1 MAKREIVYPEAVTLR
16 GRATNDKADSR
27 PVIGDRQERFTRA
40 IEALNTARRDNAAD
54 YANIKQAPAPIAGG
68 PRSSVWPIQSGA
80 AQSPFTGTNQTQA
93 PPMPASKVVTPALAP
108 LNRRGRASVSDSP
121 RCQEGPR
128 AALRF
133 ASEARRTR
141 LASVCA
147 APVLNEEEGATER
160 PYPSPGA
167 ATPAPTPVSIDPVI
181 TEWNRQH
188 REALTEAQEDAARR
202 RALLPLPPAPKR
214 LPRPAR
220 QGAPTPRH
228 GIEGAVSSS
237 GRDMDPG
244 RKR

>member
-1 MAKREIVYPEAVTLR
+1 VIERVKGKGCIARDKVDLIPRTAIDDRNETIAESIVPV
-16 GRATNDKADSR
+16 R
-27 PVIGDRQERFTRA
+27 PMV
-40 IEALNTARRDNAAD
+40 
-54 YANIKQAPAPIAGG
+54 GG
-68 PRSSVWPIQSGA
+68 PRSSMWPIQSGA
-80 AQSPFTGTNQTQA
+80 AQSPFTGRDRVQA
-93 PPMPASKVVTPALAP
+93 TPMPANRVIAPTLAP
-108 LNRRGRASVSDSP
+108 AVRTGRACVTDSP
-121 RCQEGPR
+121 IHNPSRGPVPT
-128 AALRF
+128 LRF

-141 LASVCA
+141 LASCSV

-167 ATPAPTPVSIDPVI
+167 ATPAPTPVSTVDPVI
-181 TEWNRQH
+181 AEWNRQH

-202 RALLPLPPAPKR
+202 KALLPKPPAPKR

-237 GRDMDPG
+237 GRDMDPS